1 MAVRLCGPATRR
13 RRIAGPNPMQPM
25 TAFKR
30 SSLRSAV
37 CALLLLLP
45 LAASADALL
54 KPLPKPDTSKLAPEV
69 AKQLD
74 AARADFDRDRIN
86 RVGDALA
93 QAFAT
98 MGAVYARAGLNE
110 VAAIAFYDASQLSPK
125 DSRWLYM
132 RGVVAREQ
140 KLNADARAE
149 FEAALALDQVYLPI
163 RYRLA
168 DTLVDLGDADAG
180 RKLLEAVAGQ
190 FKDQSALFAMI
201 GRIDL
206 KQKRYAE
213 AVDNLNRAL
222 QIEPQASALYAD
234 LAEAYT
240 GQGNAQLAQ
249 QAQAKAGTDQPSLAD
264 PLVAGIYTDRPALRG
279 TPLEQARELLSQ
291 DRFDEARSKV
301 ALVLKADA
309 NNVPAIIL
317 AARIDALTGKA
328 ADARAEAAHALSL
341 KPEDGTALLS
351 QGMVLEF
358 AGDEAQAYTFYQRA
372 GRADPKLA
380 DAHLLLGNALM
391 RRSQFAA
398 AAEEYRQVVAL
409 TPGSIEP
416 QGRLT
421 AALVAAGRCSDAMA
435 QINAELAKRAQDGNL
450 MQIFVRVASTC
461 AAVQSQE
468 RGMALDYAKALY
480 QQRPNA
486 GDSSALALAL
496 AAQGKFDE
504 AQKYQA
510 EAIYEVVRSGDTKLA
525 QAFRATMRQF
535 VAKQLPDRPWPPD
548 HPYFHPL
555 PLTPLAAP
563 APAPAPAK

>member
-1 MAVRLCGPATRR
+1 M
-13 RRIAGPNPMQPM
+13 AGPNPMQSM
-25 TAFKR
+25 TAPK
-30 SSLRSAV
+30 LSAFRGAI

-45 LAASADALL
+45 FAASADALL

-69 AKQLD
+69 AKQLET
-74 AARADFDRDRIN
+74 ARADFDRDRIN

-98 MGAVYARAGLNE
+98 MGAVYARAGLNDS
-110 VAAIAFYDASQLSPK
+110 AAIAFYDASQLSPK

-132 RGVVAREQ
+132 RGVIAREQ

-180 RKLLEAVAGQ
+180 RKLLEAVVGQ

-213 AVDNLNRAL
+213 AVDNLHHAL
-222 QIEPQASALYAD
+222 QIEPQANALYTD
-234 LAEAYT
+234 LGEAYT
-240 GQGNAQLAQ
+240 GQGNAQLAKE
-249 QAQAKAGTDQPSLAD
+249 AQAKAGAVEPSLAD

-279 TPLEQARELLSQ
+279 TPLEQARELLDQ

-301 ALVLKADA
+301 EQVLKADA

-341 KPEDGTALLS
+341 KPDDGSALLA

-409 TPGSIEP
+409 TPGAIEP

-421 AALVAAGRCSDAMA
+421 AALVAAGRCADAMA
-435 QINAELAKRAQDGNL
+435 QINAELSKRAQDGNL

-461 AAVQSQE
+461 AAVQPQE
-468 RGMALDYAKALY
+468 RSMALDYAKALY

-486 GDSSALALAL
+486 GDSAALALAL

-525 QAFRATMRQF
+525 QTFRATMRQF

-555 PLTPLAAP
+555 LLTPLAAP
-563 APAPAPAK
+563 ASAPAPAK